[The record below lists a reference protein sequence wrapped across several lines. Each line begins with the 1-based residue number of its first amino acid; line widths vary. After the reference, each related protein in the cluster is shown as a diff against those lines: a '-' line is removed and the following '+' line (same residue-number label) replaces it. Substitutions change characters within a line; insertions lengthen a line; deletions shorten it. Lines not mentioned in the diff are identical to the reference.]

1 MGMNFNVVRKPD
13 KELEEEDTTVEVED
27 EEEYESIEDNE
38 EQSLLNIVHKS
49 NLLINEITKFQ
60 IKHKEILLYDDFVK
74 ESLAKKV
81 VK

>member
-1 MGMNFNVVRKPD
+1 MSKLADMTEIKKYIYYHLLSMQD
-13 KELEEEDTTVEVED
+13 S
-27 EEEYESIEDNE
+27 YESIEDNE

-60 IKHKEILLYDDFVK
+60 IKHKDILLYDDFVK

-81 VK
+81 VKWK

>member
-1 MGMNFNVVRKPD
+1 MSKLADMT
-13 KELEEEDTTVEVED
+13 ELKNYIYYHLLSMQDS
-27 EEEYESIEDNE
+27 YESIEDNE

-60 IKHKEILLYDDFVK
+60 IKHKDILLYDDFVK
-74 ESLAKKV
+74 ESLGKKV